1 MSAHPATLTNVGG
14 PGLPLRVAESLWSG
28 PFETLLDA
36 VDSWVY
42 RTAMNHL
49 DGPGTDIR
57 NGAHTGEATLYAFL
71 DVADRLYG
79 QIADA
84 LARVGLSY
92 AKFEVL
98 EYLRNAD
105 GPVNLSALAEGQKC
119 ARSNITQL
127 IDRLEKEGLVE
138 REQDPDD
145 RRGVRALLTP
155 AGAELSREGITQL
168 DVVRARF
175 AAAFTAAERAE
186 FARLL
191 AKVP

>member
-1 MSAHPATLTNVGG
+1 MSTRPRLVNGGG
-14 PGLPLRVAESLWSG
+14 PGLPLRVAESLWGG
-28 PFETLLDA
+28 PVETLLDA
-36 VDSWVY
+36 VDSYVY
-42 RTAMNHL
+42 RTAMNHS
-49 DGPGTDIR
+49 DGSGTGVH
-57 NGAHTGEATLYAFL
+57 NGTHTGEATLFAFL

-79 QIADA
+79 QIAEA

-98 EYLRNAD
+98 EYLRNAE
-105 GPVNLSALAEGQKC
+105 GPVNLSTLAEGQKC

-127 IDRLEKEGLVE
+127 VDRLEKEGLVE

-145 RRGVRALLTP
+145 RRGVRAVLTA
-155 AGAELSREGITQL
+155 AGAELSREGITQI

-186 FARLL
+186 LARLL
-191 AKVP
+191 ARVP